1 MYVLNVEVKNL
12 RLVRELVLELFRDD
26 APRMWTVIL
35 AENGH
40 CKTSI
45 LQAIAMSLS
54 GGVIANQSRDVAS
67 LRGIRRADSLEVDVF
82 VRPTTPIEG
91 TSPVIGAGGVVLE
104 TSSPW
109 VARGSLFLDAST
121 TFSEKYA
128 QASRAKKGS
137 PEHVIITL
145 EAITLYAQRQVISTL
160 RDTNTPGHLVV
171 AYGVNRVL
179 PLAGTTA
186 FPDNPARQR
195 VSSLLTGEPVIGT
208 DFVRHLTAS
217 KPELVQPYLDALNT
231 VIRDPE
237 LLPELG
243 EFMRAGDGAERT
255 PEGLRHHHRVTLKAG
270 GEDVVLPATWLS
282 QGYQSLLSV
291 VADIIGQAYW
301 DQKRAIPLDEIKG
314 VALIDELDLHVHPK
328 WQVRLVPALKR
339 LLPKMQFIVTTHSPL
354 VLTGLLP
361 DEIVRLVMDEHG
373 DVVQAPQGPAPAL
386 MTATAL
392 LAEYFGVTDTY
403 PHKLGEAMA
412 RLGYLIGDPGR
423 SPKEDEELR
432 ALLATLAAH
441 GVDPNLEPVPID
453 PELQRRDAP

>member
-1 MYVLNVEVKNL
+1 MYVNRVQVKNL
-12 RLVRELVLELFRDD
+12 RLVRELDLSLVRDN

-54 GGVIANQSRDVAS
+54 GGVIANQFRDVAS
-67 LRGIRRADSLEVDVF
+67 LRGIRRAEPFITNVWGQF
-82 VRPTTPIEG
+82 TTPASDERG
-91 TSPVIGAGGVVLE
+91 KLHVGGVVEPNESSWAAHGSPDPQKLAAQIKNLKPLAPH
-104 TSSPW
+104 SSPDEQ
-109 VARGSLFLDAST
+109 R
-121 TFSEKYA
+121 
-128 QASRAKKGS
+128 QALR
-137 PEHVIITL
+137 EVL
-145 EAITLYAQRQVISTL
+145 EALSPPPLIATL

-171 AYGVNRVL
+171 AYGINRAL
-179 PLAGTTA
+179 PLPGTTA
-186 FPDNPARQR
+186 FPNNPARQR
-195 VSSLLTGEPVIGT
+195 VLSLLTGEQVIGT
-208 DFVRHLTAS
+208 DFVRHLTS
-217 KPELVQPYLDALNT
+217 EKPELVQPYLDALNT
-231 VIRDPE
+231 VIRDSE

-243 EFMRAGDGAERT
+243 EFLRAGDGAERT

-282 QGYQSLLSV
+282 QGYQSLLSL

-301 DQKRAIPLDEIKG
+301 DQKRAIPLGEIQG
-314 VALIDELDLHVHPK
+314 VALIDEPDMHIHPK

-432 ALLATLAAH
+432 ALQAVLAEH
-441 GVDPNLEPVPID
+441 GVDPGWEPVPID

>member
-1 MYVLNVEVKNL
+1 MYVLRVEVKNL
-12 RLVRELVLELFRDD
+12 RLVRELGLSMVRDK

-54 GGVIANQSRDVAS
+54 GGVIANQFRDVAS
-67 LRGIRRADSLEVDVF
+67 LRRIRRADSLIANVWGQF
-82 VRPTTPIEG
+82 TTPVSDEG
-91 TSPVIGAGGVVLE
+91 DEFRAGGVVAPHE
-104 TSSPW
+104 SSW
-109 VARGSLFLDAST
+109 AAH
-121 TFSEKYA
+121 
-128 QASRAKKGS
+128 GS
-137 PEHVIITL
+137 PDPQKLATQIKSLKPLGPQSSHDREL
-145 EAITLYAQRQVISTL
+145 QAMREFFEALLVPPLIATL

-171 AYGVNRVL
+171 AYGINRML
-179 PLAGTTA
+179 PLAGTMPR
-186 FPDNPARQR
+186 PDNPARQR
-195 VSSLLTGEPVIGT
+195 VLSLLTGEQVIGT
-208 DFVRHLTAS
+208 DFVRHLTS
-217 KPELVQPYLDALNT
+217 DKPELVQPYLDALNT

-243 EFMRAGDGAERT
+243 EFLRAGDGAERT

-301 DQKRAIPLDEIKG
+301 DQKRAIPLGEIQG

-441 GVDPNLEPVPID
+441 GVDPDLEPVPID

>member
-1 MYVLNVEVKNL
+1 MYVTKVEVKNL
-12 RLVRELVLELFRDD
+12 RLVRELTLDLVRDNT
-26 APRMWTVIL
+26 PRMWTVIL

-54 GGVIANQSRDVAS
+54 GGVIANQFRDVAS
-67 LRGIRRADSLEVDVF
+67 LRGIRRAEPLRIAVFGDFTTRVESADPTFWASGKIPEASSQWEASGLLFREAEVAYF
-82 VRPTTPIEG
+82 
-91 TSPVIGAGGVVLE
+91 
-104 TSSPW
+104 
-109 VARGSLFLDAST
+109 
-121 TFSEKYA
+121 EKSK
-128 QASRAKKGS
+128 QFDRAEPGS
-137 PEHVIITL
+137 PRWRELAMELLTL
-145 EAITLYAQRQVISTL
+145 LYQRQVIPTL

-171 AYGVNRVL
+171 AYGINRAL
-179 PLAGTTA
+179 PLPGTTA

-195 VSSLLTGEPVIGT
+195 VLSLLTGEQVIGT
-208 DFVRHLTAS
+208 DFVRHLTS
-217 KPELVQPYLDALNT
+217 DRPELVQPYLDALNT

-423 SPKEDEELR
+423 SPKEDAELR
-432 ALLATLAAH
+432 ELLAKLAAH
-441 GVDPNLEPVPID
+441 GVDPGWEPVPVD

>member
-1 MYVLNVEVKNL
+1 MVTRVGVNNL
-12 RLVRELVLELFRDD
+12 RLVRELTFDPIRDD
-26 APRMWTVIL
+26 EPRMWTVIL

-54 GGVIANQSRDVAS
+54 GGVIANQFRDVAS
-67 LRGIRRADSLEVDVF
+67 LRGIRRADPLELAVVGMF
-82 VRPTTPIEG
+82 TTSVEG
-91 TSPVIGAGGVVLE
+91 ADSFFGCGGKVQQDSRHWE
-104 TSSPW
+104 
-109 VARGSLFLDAST
+109 ARGTLFL
-121 TFSEKYA
+121 EA
-128 QASRAKKGS
+128 QAAFTEKAEHFARSAKGS
-137 PEHVIITL
+137 PEHLTLAREVLTLHEQRKIIP
-145 EAITLYAQRQVISTL
+145 TL

-217 KPELVQPYLDALNT
+217 RPELVQPYLDALNT

-373 DVVQAPQGPAPAL
+373 DVVLAPQGPAPAL

-403 PHKLGEAMA
+403 PHELGKAMA

-423 SPKEDEELR
+423 SPKEEKELR
-432 ALLATLAAH
+432 RLLATLAEH
-441 GVDPNLEPVPID
+441 GVDPGWEPVPID